1 MLAILRSRRGV
12 LLLLTTLVTLAVLAG
27 CGGGGGQA
35 GGGQQQDQ
43 QSAAEPVVAGSFVG
57 KADPSEHAFVAIVA
71 GEAEEGAQGRDVRA
85 YMCDPARGINEWFWG
100 TVTGNTLEL
109 TSEETGAKLS
119 GELTAEAATG
129 TVTLDDGRSFS
140 FTANPATGF
149 SGLYAVSV
157 SSDGSFTGASETG
170 GRVEGQVGPEGSVDP
185 QHAAR
190 VVGEGGHA
198 VTGTLTAPDGESREF
213 EIGSQTFRPGGASE
227 FEAFFIVFDTHIVG
241 GTKQGKSGTSF
252 MDPSCII

>member
-1 MLAILRSRRGV
+1 MTIRRAV
-12 LLLLTTLVTLAVLAG
+12 LVLAVVALALLAG
-27 CGGGGGQA
+27 CGGGGGGQA
-35 GGGQQQDQ
+35 AGGQQQQGEEGEQ
-43 QSAAEPVVAGSFVG
+43 QAAEPVVAGSFVG

-71 GEAEEGAQGRDVRA
+71 GEAEEGAEGRDVRV
-85 YMCDPARGINEWFWG
+85 YMCDPAREINEWFWG
-100 TVTGNTLEL
+100 TVTGNTLDL

-170 GRVEGQVGPEGSVDP
+170 GRVEGEFGPEGSVDA
-185 QHAAR
+185 QHAAQ
-190 VVGEGGHA
+190 VVDEGGHA
-198 VTGTLTAPDGESREF
+198 VTGTLTAPDGEAREF
-213 EIGSQTFRPGGASE
+213 EIGAGTFRPGGASE
-227 FEAFFIVFDTHIVG
+227 FDLFFIVSDTHIVG
-241 GTKQGKSGTSF
+241 GTKQGKSGTSWS
-252 MDPSCII
+252 DPICFI